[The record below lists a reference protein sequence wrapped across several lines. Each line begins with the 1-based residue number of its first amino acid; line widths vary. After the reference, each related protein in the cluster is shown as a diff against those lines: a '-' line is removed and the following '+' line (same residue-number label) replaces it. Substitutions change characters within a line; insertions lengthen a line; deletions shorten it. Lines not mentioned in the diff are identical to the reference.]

1 MSVIAKNEAETVAV
15 ARGLLAELGAGSVVY
30 LHGDLG
36 MGKSVFARGLV
47 RAIAGD
53 EGMEVPSPTFTLV
66 QEYDG
71 AGAFEGVPVYH
82 FDLYRIEDED
92 EIFELGWEDA
102 VRDGVV
108 LVEWPSRL
116 GAYMKAPKVDV
127 TLKVVEGAADA
138 REILIERRD
147 V

>member
-1 MSVIAKNEAETVAV
+1 MSIIAKSEAETVAA
-15 ARGLLAELGAGSVVY
+15 ARGIAAELKAGSVIY

-47 RAIAGD
+47 RALCGD

-71 AGAFEGVPVYH
+71 AGDFAGVPVYH
-82 FDLYRIEDED
+82 FDLYRIEDEE

-102 VRDGVV
+102 LRDGIVI
-108 LVEWPSRL
+108 VEWPSKL
-116 GAYMKAPKVDV
+116 GIYMKRPFMDV
-127 TLKVVEGAADA
+127 TLLHVDGTADA
-138 REILIERRD
+138 REIVMERHD
-147 V
+147 D